1 MFHLSILPDRKIDDR
16 GGELGAVVLWGFRM
30 KNVFVGMTLALQTRA
45 DSSSALT
52 PFTSMC
58 THSCELSKV
67 GGRWLSHGN
76 AACSDGGVVIV

>member
-30 KNVFVGMTLALQTRA
+30 KKGFVGMTLALQTRA

-67 GGRWLSHGN
+67 GRWLSHVN